1 MVSFTVFTDADGGQE
16 TDYDFS
22 ELTAKYD
29 ACEYDVINAL
39 IPYIN
44 VHYSTRTGR
53 ENTAIAG
60 YSLGGRE
67 SLFLC
72 FAHPDVFGYVGAFAP
87 VGGVVDTGSGEIVY
101 GNRGVLLPEL
111 VKEVWQQPLVTL
123 IVTGDS
129 DPYCKESAI
138 NYSDYMSSHGI
149 NHIFYIRP
157 GAHEVSVWNNGLY
170 NFIRRIF

>member
-1 MVSFTVFTDADGGQE
+1 M
-16 TDYDFS
+16 
-22 ELTAKYD
+22 
-29 ACEYDVINAL
+29 

-44 VHYSTRTGR
+44 EHYSTRTGR

-87 VGGVVDTGSGEIVY
+87 VGGVVDTGSGERVY
-101 GNRGVLLPEL
+101 GNRGFLLPEL
-111 VKEVWQQPLVTL
+111 VKDGWQQPLVTL

>member
-1 MVSFTVFTDADGGQE
+1 MIQE
-16 TDYDFS
+16 VEKEFM
-22 ELTAKYD
+22 E
-29 ACEYDVINAL
+29 
-39 IPYIN
+39 
-44 VHYSTRTGR
+44 TG
-53 ENTAIAG
+53 
-60 YSLGGRE
+60 
-67 SLFLC
+67 F
-72 FAHPDVFGYVGAFAP
+72 
-87 VGGVVDTGSGEIVY
+87 
-101 GNRGVLLPEL
+101 LLPEL
-111 VKEVWQQPLVTL
+111 VKDGGQQPLVTL